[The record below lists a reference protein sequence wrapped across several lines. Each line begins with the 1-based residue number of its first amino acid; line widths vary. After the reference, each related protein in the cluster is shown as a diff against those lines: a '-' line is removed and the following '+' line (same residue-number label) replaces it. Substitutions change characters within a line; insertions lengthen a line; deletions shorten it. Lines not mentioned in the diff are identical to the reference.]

1 MLMNSE
7 LLAAASSRLAPAPG
21 PTSRKLGPI
30 AMLLHMWTERRRSRA
45 DLAQLDMRLLRDIGL
60 TPRDAIAEAAI
71 PFWKK

>member
-7 LLAAASSRLAPAPG
+7 LLAAASSRLAPSPG
-21 PTSRKLGPI
+21 PTRRKLGPI
-30 AMLLHMWTERRRSRA
+30 TALLHTWTERRRSRA
-45 DLAQLDMRLLRDIGL
+45 DLAQLDARLLCDIGL